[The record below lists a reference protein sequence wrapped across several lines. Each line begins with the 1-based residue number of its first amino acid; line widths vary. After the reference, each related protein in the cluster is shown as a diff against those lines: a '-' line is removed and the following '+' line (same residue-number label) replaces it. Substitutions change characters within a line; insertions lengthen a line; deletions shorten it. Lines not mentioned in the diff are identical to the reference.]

1 MKISLLLIFKIKI
14 SNNIVV
20 NENKHFLIIL
30 MLSDDLPPSAAFEFI
45 PFKPI
50 IFVFLFCCNFKSIY

>member
-14 SNNIVV
+14 SNNIV

-50 IFVFLFCCNFKSIY
+50 IFVFCSVVILNLYID